1 MSLPVQIVPIKTFVG
16 IGMQLPT
23 FRANALR
30 LELLLIILLTCHA
43 DLYRK
48 LKKMEE
54 HFSFFHSCT
63 HTLWRILRNHNIL
76 PYMTFEMMKSF
87 SMFKFGARSNFPL
100 VLRHF

>member
-1 MSLPVQIVPIKTFVG
+1 VAAYICNNIYKHAIIVLIVKFQMSLPVQIVPIKTFVG

-30 LELLLIILLTCHA
+30 LELLLIILLTCHR

-63 HTLWRILRNHNIL
+63 HTLWRILRNHYIYFL
-76 PYMTFEMMKSF
+76 I
-87 SMFKFGARSNFPL
+87 
-100 VLRHF
+100 